1 MARAREAG
9 KSWASGDRFL
19 KSIAPGGI
27 SVAKPGERRALV
39 EGDVLGLAA
48 LDLVLRCFGAR
59 MVRVAVD
66 LEIARMNTNDRAAD
80 APGLRIP
87 AHMIADLEFV
97 FHDDFQAGWRASDP
111 RALQTE
117 PLASTMRLKPRLK
130 QCVLTIILR

>member
-48 LDLVLRCFGAR
+48 LDLVLRRFRAR
-59 MVRVAVD
+59 MVRVAVNI
-66 LEIARMNTNDRAAD
+66 EIARVDANDRAAD
-80 APGLRIP
+80 APGLGIP
-87 AHMIADLEFV
+87 AHI

-111 RALQTE
+111 RAIQTE
-117 PLASTMRLKPRLK
+117 LLASTMRLKPGLK